1 MSLGFAIFLI
11 FFGMA
16 FWVLLFLS
24 GFIGLWVNW
33 GIVDIV
39 KANLAKRGV
48 INIDEIESEI
58 INGDETKKTI
68 PNKTNV
74 EIQTLKRNEKPI
86 PLEPLTRNKTH
97 HITDLVK
104 TADYYC
110 FGLSVQ
116 GKSHKKDPP
125 IPCQDFHVIGNVED
139 KYHYAIVSDGA
150 GSAENSHVGSKI
162 ACESLSGFTKN
173 YLANADEETIINL
186 DTEKWYKIAY
196 RLFEKTRKELL
207 SYTKANNVALETLKC
222 TLILIIQT
230 PNGIL
235 SANVG
240 DGRAGC
246 LSEGKYYS
254 LMVPFQ
260 TFVVGSTI
268 FLTKEYWNQFLRT
281 TIYDIKKPEAFFVI
295 SDGCD
300 DFSFLLKGEVREKE
314 QGVYDKVHNE
324 ARYDHNQPFA
334 GFYDALIG
342 QMKELILAKK
352 EKDITKV
359 AEEIIDLG
367 IFKGKAIE
375 GIQKEDDDKTM
386 AMFLL
391 NKQ

>member
-1 MSLGFAIFLI
+1 MALCFAIFLF

-16 FWVLLFLS
+16 FWILLFLS
-24 GFIGLWVNW
+24 GFVGLWVHW
-33 GIVDIV
+33 GLIAIV
-39 KANLAKRGV
+39 KANLAKRGI
-48 INIDEIESEI
+48 INMDEIESEQ
-58 INGDETKKTI
+58 INGNGFEKTLPKKTKI
-68 PNKTNV
+68 EIKTLNS
-74 EIQTLKRNEKPI
+74 KEKLI
-86 PLEPLTRNKTH
+86 PLRLPREKTH
-97 HITDLVK
+97 QISELK
-104 TADYYC
+104 TADYYG

-116 GKSHKKDPP
+116 GKSHKKNPP
-125 IPCQDFHVIGNVED
+125 IPCQDFHVIGTYED
-139 KYHYAIVSDGA
+139 KYHYVIVSDGA

-162 ACESLSGFTKN
+162 ACESLSGFTKK
-173 YLANADEETIINL
+173 YLANADEETIYNL
-186 DTEKWYKIAY
+186 DSAKRYKIAY
-196 RLFEKTRKELL
+196 RLFEKTREELL
-207 SYTKANNVALETLKC
+207 LYSKANNVAFETLKC

-246 LSEGKYYS
+246 LSEGKYHS

-268 FLTKEYWNQFLRT
+268 FLTKEYWDQFLRT
-281 TIYDIKKPEAFFVI
+281 STYDIKKPEAFFVI

-300 DFSFLLKGEVREKE
+300 DFSFSLKGEVPEKE

-352 EKDITKV
+352 EKDITNV